1 MRVNLVVL
9 RKLCEKSRWFPGKF
23 TRLAQILHDRRS
35 WRSRQIS
42 TLKEISRNLLAIL
55 YNSGLSR
62 GGDVQVPI
70 VSDAGPSVIPRMSR
84 WHTCPTLH
92 QSPSKGSAYLD
103 SQLRVP
109 KRLKSK
115 QNLRRGSLSLLT
127 KRLRLSQPSRDR
139 SRCEQLVKKPVD
151 VDSEEVAASF
161 FILFVYL
168 PVPPCK
174 SINTTIPV
182 QHKLTFSAVLISD
195 GIFTLTPESGPDQ
208 DCLSRFPKAS

>member
-1 MRVNLVVL
+1 MFLELWWAELLTPLLYPTWSIIMSSKLRNKRV
-9 RKLCEKSRWFPGKF
+9 K
-23 TRLAQILHDRRS
+23 I
-35 WRSRQIS
+35 
-42 TLKEISRNLLAIL
+42 KEISKKLLVIL
-55 YNSGLSR
+55 YNSGFSR

-92 QSPSKGSAYLD
+92 QSPSKGSAYLE

-127 KRLRLSQPSRDR
+127 KRLRLSQPSRDK

-151 VDSEEVAASF
+151 ADSEEVAASF
-161 FILFVYL
+161 FYPF
-168 PVPPCK
+168 
-174 SINTTIPV
+174 
-182 QHKLTFSAVLISD
+182 
-195 GIFTLTPESGPDQ
+195 
-208 DCLSRFPKAS
+208 CLSASSTFQKYQHHYSSSTQVDF

>member
-1 MRVNLVVL
+1 MSSML
-9 RKLCEKSRWFPGKF
+9 RNKKVKKKEKL
-23 TRLAQILHDRRS
+23 
-35 WRSRQIS
+35 
-42 TLKEISRNLLAIL
+42 SRNLLAIL
-55 YNSGLSR
+55 YNSGFSR

-92 QSPSKGSAYLD
+92 QSPSKGSAYLE

-127 KRLRLSQPSRDR
+127 KRLRLSHPSRDR

-161 FILFVYL
+161 FTLFVYL
-168 PVPPCK
+168 PVSPCK

-182 QHKLTFSAVLISD
+182 PHKLIFSTVLY
-195 GIFTLTPESGPDQ
+195 
-208 DCLSRFPKAS
+208 